1 MMSFDRH
8 DAPGGPSPAAGP
20 TTGPTSGPMTG
31 PERHSYARPM
41 DDRHARYRCSDANR
55 RRRPVEGFRASGS
68 ARFDRLVNDAIATL
82 PRELLA
88 YLDNVEVAVEDVPPA
103 DPTGAGEQV
112 VLGLYAQAVPRQRE
126 PAAGHRPDRITLF
139 RRPLEARAHDKRDLA
154 DLVQE
159 TVVQELAQH
168 FGIDDDRLDELGWR

>member
-1 MMSFDRH
+1 
-8 DAPGGPSPAAGP
+8 
-20 TTGPTSGPMTG
+20 
-31 PERHSYARPM
+31 M
-41 DDRHARYRCSDANR
+41 DDRHARHRRSDADR
-55 RRRPVEGFRASGS
+55 RRRPVEGFRAVGT

-103 DPTGAGEQV
+103 DPTGTGEQV
-112 VLGLYAQAVPRQRE
+112 VLGLYQDVPRPERGRG
-126 PAAGHRPDRITLF
+126 AGHLPDRITLF

-159 TVVQELAQH
+159 TLVHELAHH
-168 FGIDDDRLDELGWR
+168 FGIDDDRLDELGWG